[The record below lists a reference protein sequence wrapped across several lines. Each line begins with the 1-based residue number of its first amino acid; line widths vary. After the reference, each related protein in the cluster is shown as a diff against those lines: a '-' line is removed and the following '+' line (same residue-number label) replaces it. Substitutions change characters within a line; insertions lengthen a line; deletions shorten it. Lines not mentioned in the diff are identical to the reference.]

1 MTWQWEKL
9 NDCVE
14 RRFFS
19 GERLTEAQFRLKAGC
34 VVQRHSHPQEQITI
48 VLEGLLEFEVGGRR
62 FTAVTGDVVHVP
74 PEIEHLTAAVTDA
87 VVVDV
92 FSPPRDDWGRR
103 A

>member
-19 GERLTEAQFRLKAGC
+19 GERLTVAQFRLKASC
-34 VVQRHSHPQEQITI
+34 VVQRHSHSQEQITI

-62 FTAVTGDVVHVP
+62 FTAAAGDVVHVP
-74 PEIEHLTAAVTDA
+74 LGVGHLAAAVTDA

-92 FSPPRDDWGRR
+92 FSPPRDDWGRC

>member
-1 MTWQWEKL
+1 
-9 NDCVE
+9 
-14 RRFFS
+14 
-19 GERLTEAQFRLKAGC
+19 

-48 VLEGLLEFEVGGRR
+48 VLEGLLEFEVGGRW
-62 FTAVTGDVVHVP
+62 FTAVASDVVHIP
-74 PEIEHLTAAVTDA
+74 PRVEHLAAAVTDA

>member
-19 GERLTEAQFRLKAGC
+19 GERLTVAQFRLKVGC
-34 VVQRHSHPQEQITI
+34 VVQRHSRPQEQIAI
-48 VLEGLLEFEVGGRR
+48 VPEGLLEFEVGGRR
-62 FTAVTGDVVHVP
+62 FTAAAGDVVHVP
-74 PEIEHLTAAVTDA
+74 LGVEHLAAAVTDA

-92 FSPPRDDWGRR
+92 FSPHRDDWERR

>member
-19 GERLTEAQFRLKAGC
+19 GERLTAAQFRLKAGC

-62 FTAVTGDVVHVP
+62 FTAAAGDVVHVP
-74 PEIEHLTAAVTDA
+74 PGVEHLAAAVTDA